1 MCIPFIRLLS
11 QTEHFSEKNSCLRV
25 EGAETAIHYPILKFR
40 FNQTVCMIFSFVNH
54 IHLIGLCV

>member
-1 MCIPFIRLLS
+1 MCIPFIRLS
-11 QTEHFSEKNSCLRV
+11 SRMEYFSEKNSCLRV
-25 EGAETAIHYPILKFR
+25 EDAETAIRYPILKFR